1 VRDVDNAV
9 APLAALGI
17 AGAAKGKRPSQG
29 FSMFTI
35 FPLLTLSL
43 VLYTVLSFAGGSE
56 WTVTQVMTIEMI
68 SGENWLIT
76 GGDLFLAFS
85 LLLLFIEVLRST
97 KTGTDSILNHAF
109 SALLFIVCLLAFVI
123 APRFG
128 TSAFFLLTLMTCLD
142 FMAGFIVTTLAA
154 RRDFGVGGLS

>member
-1 VRDVDNAV
+1 
-9 APLAALGI
+9 
-17 AGAAKGKRPSQG
+17 
-29 FSMFTI
+29 MFTI

-43 VLYTVLSFAGGSE
+43 VLYTALSFAGGPE
-56 WTVTQVMTIEMI
+56 WTMAQVMTIDMI
-68 SGENWLIT
+68 SGETWRIS
-76 GGDLFLAFS
+76 GGDMFLAFS
-85 LLLLFIEVLRST
+85 LLLLFIEVLRAT

-123 APRFG
+123 APRFS

-154 RRDFGVGGLS
+154 RRDFGVSGGLG